1 MLYNSFI
8 VKTLHEPCWFWT
20 YFSNIL
26 HLLKY
31 QGHRLSVHTGHIVT
45 LLSIAINKINA
56 LEFSISLLV
65 IRRALLPQ
73 LKLVRCRHS
82 CTLHT
87 RQMPRLLYIAIRL
100 GLPAGSLV
108 LSVIAD
114 EAPYIL
120 CFSVV
125 VMGNFNGA
133 RHWRLVAPADQWA
146 PL

>member
-1 MLYNSFI
+1 M
-8 VKTLHEPCWFWT
+8 
-20 YFSNIL
+20 
-26 HLLKY
+26 
-31 QGHRLSVHTGHIVT
+31 
-45 LLSIAINKINA
+45 NA

-65 IRRALLPQ
+65 IRALLPQ
-73 LKLVRCRHS
+73 LKLVRYRQS

-120 CFSVV
+120 CFTVV
-125 VMGNFNGA
+125 VMGNSNGS
-133 RHWRLVAPADQWA
+133 RH
-146 PL
+146 